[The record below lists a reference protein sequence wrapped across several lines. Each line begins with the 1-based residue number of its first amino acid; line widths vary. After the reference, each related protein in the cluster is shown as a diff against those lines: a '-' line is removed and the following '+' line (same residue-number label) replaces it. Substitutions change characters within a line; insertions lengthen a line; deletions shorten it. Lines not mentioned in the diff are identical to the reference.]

1 MNSMD
6 SCYQMFDNAIQTDA
20 TRLAYSQ
27 SLEKFKDFCKVKTY
41 CQLTKI
47 KTPQLKKLLIS
58 YISHLKEKN
67 LRSTS
72 ISLYLSSIELFL
84 DMNEV
89 SYPKRV
95 IRKTL
100 PKKGKKQG
108 GDRPYTT
115 EEIRRMLAS
124 STKLRTKAI
133 IHIFASTGMRPN
145 GLHDPVITLGDLME
159 LPDGTKTVLIY
170 KDSDE
175 EYWTFFTPEAV
186 KVIDDYILSRKLNGE
201 HLDDDSPLI
210 ENKGKDIGYRAIRHI
225 LTRVMKNAGIKRIK
239 TGHRYDKALTYGF
252 RKRFN
257 TILKISEN
265 SINPNIAEK
274 LIAHK
279 RGLDGVYLKPTM
291 EECHK
296 EFAKAI
302 LDLAIDPAER
312 QRMEIQKK
320 QARITELEAKE
331 DKIDELS
338 DTVRDLQST
347 GPMTDEIKNYIKELV
362 YAKINQN

>member
-1 MNSMD
+1 MD

-27 SLEKFKDFCKVKTY
+27 SLEKFKNFSKVKTY
-41 CQLTKI
+41 CQLTKL
-47 KTPQLKKLLIS
+47 KTPKLKKLLIS
-58 YISHLKEKN
+58 YISYLKEKE

-72 ISLYLSSIELFL
+72 ISLYLSSVELFL

-95 IRKTL
+95 IRKTI

-115 EEIRRMLAS
+115 DEVKRMLAS

-145 GLHDPVITLGDLME
+145 GLHDPPVTLGDIVE
-159 LPDGTKTVLIY
+159 LPDGTKSALIY
-170 KDSDE
+170 ADSDE
-175 EYWTFFTPEAV
+175 EYWTFFTQEAV
-186 KVIDDYILSRKLNGE
+186 RAIDDYILSRKLNGE
-201 HLDDDSPLI
+201 HLDTDSPLI
-210 ENKGKDIGYRAIRHI
+210 ENNGKAIGYRAIRHI
-225 LTRVMKNAGIKRIK
+225 LTRVMKNAGIKRVK
-239 TGHRYDKALTYGF
+239 TGNRYDKALTYGF

-279 RGLDGVYLKPTM
+279 RGLDGTYLKPTM
-291 EECHK
+291 EECHR

-302 LDLAIDPAER
+302 VDLAIDPAER
-312 QRMEIQKK
+312 QRIEIKRK
-320 QARITELEAKE
+320 QERITELEQQQDTIE
-331 DKIDELS
+331 D
-338 DTVRDLQST
+338 QQ
-347 GPMTDEIKNYIKELV
+347 MEITEMKKRQEKLEKMWMEKSFPGIEN
-362 YAKINQN
+362 